1 MGSYDGAGV
10 CKLVGTFIYQDW
22 ETSLAKKN
30 TGLFRDDR
38 LKVLRNMNARR
49 ADKMRT
55 IIIKIFKEVGYQLEI
70 KTNFK
75 KVEFLEVTLNLI
87 TGLYTPYKKP
97 DDNLL

>member
-1 MGSYDGAGV
+1 M
-10 CKLVGTFIYQDW
+10 
-22 ETSLAKKN
+22 AKKN
-30 TGLFRDDR
+30 TGLFRDDG

-75 KVEFLEVTLNLI
+75 KVEFLDVTFNLI
-87 TGLYTPYKKP
+87 TDLCQSVLHKSQ
-97 DDNLL
+97 

>member
-1 MGSYDGAGV
+1 
-10 CKLVGTFIYQDW
+10 
-22 ETSLAKKN
+22 
-30 TGLFRDDR
+30 
-38 LKVLRNMNARR
+38 MNARR

>member
-1 MGSYDGAGV
+1 M
-10 CKLVGTFIYQDW
+10 
-22 ETSLAKKN
+22 AKKN

>member
-1 MGSYDGAGV
+1 
-10 CKLVGTFIYQDW
+10 
-22 ETSLAKKN
+22 
-30 TGLFRDDR
+30 
-38 LKVLRNMNARR
+38 MNARP

>member
-1 MGSYDGAGV
+1 M
-10 CKLVGTFIYQDW
+10 
-22 ETSLAKKN
+22 AKKN

-75 KVEFLEVTLNLI
+75 KVEFLDVTFNLI
-87 TGLYTPYKKP
+87 TDLCQSVLHKSQ
-97 DDNLL
+97 